1 MENKKLIKESIE
13 NKYLRTNIKYSLFA
27 VFVTLIPLILLIPFK
42 EKTSIIMF
50 FLITV
55 MFIFIMFTLYFIVQV
70 ATLNDD
76 YETYKLY
83 TVKFD
88 ELSDL
93 NKRRK
98 SFKLEFEG
106 TKIQT
111 KNFFSNRNFSLF
123 SCEKYLNQ
131 DVDVLYSESLEK
143 VIVIKIK

>member
-13 NKYLRTNIKYSLFA
+13 NKYFRNNIKYLLFA
-27 VFVTLIPLILLIPFK
+27 ILVTLIPLILLIPFK

-50 FLITV
+50 VLLTII
-55 MFIFIMFTLYFIVQV
+55 FIFIMFSLYYVVQI
-70 ATLNDD
+70 ATLDDD

-83 TVKFD
+83 TVKFN
-88 ELSDL
+88 ELSNL
-93 NKRRK
+93 TKRRK
-98 SFKLEFEG
+98 SFNLDIEG

-123 SCEKYLNQ
+123 SCDKYLDQ
-131 DVDVLYSESLEK
+131 DVDVLYSEVLHK

>member
-13 NKYLRTNIKYSLFA
+13 NKYFRTNIKYLLFA
-27 VFVTLIPLILLIPFK
+27 ILVTLIPLILLIPFK

-50 FLITV
+50 VLLTII
-55 MFIFIMFTLYFIVQV
+55 FIFIMFSLYYVVQI
-70 ATLNDD
+70 ATLDDD

-83 TVKFD
+83 TVKFN
-88 ELSDL
+88 ELSNL
-93 NKRRK
+93 TKRRK
-98 SFKLEFEG
+98 SFNLDIEG

-123 SCEKYLNQ
+123 SCDKYLNQ
-131 DVDVLYSESLEK
+131 DVDVLYSEVLHK